1 MPLPNPRTGILL
13 ERDCCV
19 SQPAAAYNPHLKCFL
34 NLFTELLES
43 IYQDALHYW
52 SFDDRENITDL
63 KTGVGATIIRAP
75 VSHERGPVNLA
86 FLTKPAENSGLRLGE
101 IKYPCL
107 RDPSVCPEGLT
118 ITAWIK
124 GGDPRNRELYF
135 RTNSGE
141 RLGVALASYRDKSTL
156 WYGVQGTKHRCSLYH
171 FFPSYGTWMFV
182 SVIWTIQPDSSGKLV
197 FYLIDAMGIKR
208 QEKICPEDVSSFEP
222 SLDTMD
228 TVVQKTFSG
237 FSIDE
242 LAVWNATLTE
252 DRIIEMYNLV
262 TSKLGALMIQWF
274 VHVTFT

>member
-52 SFDDRENITDL
+52 SFDDPENITDL
-63 KTGVGATIIRAP
+63 KTGVGASIIKAP

-86 FLTKPAENSGLRLGE
+86 FLTKPAENFGLRLGE

-118 ITAWIK
+118 ITTWIK
-124 GGDPRNRELYF
+124 GGDPRNRELFF

-156 WYGVQGTKHRCSLYH
+156 RYGVQGTKHRCSLYH

-197 FYLIDAMGIKR
+197 FYLIDAMGVKR
-208 QEKICPEDVSSFEP
+208 QEKICPEDVSSF
-222 SLDTMD
+222 DI
-228 TVVQKTFSG
+228 VQKTFSG